1 MILGALCLVALA
13 LRGLLPFPVVFQ
25 PTYVNFQD
33 TDAWYHMRLVDG
45 LVSSFPARVTVDP
58 YVKPGGDYIPI
69 APLVD
74 YLVAVTSLVAGF
86 GAPSPARVETVA
98 AFVPPVLGV
107 LVVVAVYWLGRHA
120 FGPLAGLLAAAM
132 VAVAPGPLLMRS
144 KLGFVDHHAAEVLLS
159 VTTVLFLLLALDARR
174 VPSSGSRR
182 RAWGLVGL
190 AGVSWGAYLL
200 TWTSG
205 ALFSGVICAWA
216 LAQFALDAA
225 HGREAGDVGVVVCTA
240 AAIAAAILLAG
251 EAPTAPRLALR
262 LVSLAGTAG
271 ALLVALSVRRAAA
284 GRTARPALVGAVGV
298 VAAVMVVS
306 TAVLI
311 VAPGLASRLTAEA
324 GRVVPGTSG
333 FAVLEA
339 EPLLRGADGRGVSL
353 GPAWDAFG
361 PAFFI
366 GVPALVA
373 LGRQIIGTGHPGA
386 LLVVIMTG
394 SMLLLTLGQIRF
406 GYYLVVGLALTSA
419 WVCAA
424 FIRRFRWVALL
435 TVAVAVLGPMAL
447 LAIAEVQEDSGMPE
461 AWHGALRWMRAATP
475 EPFALPGM
483 YDAPSRAGD
492 APQEP
497 AYTVANW
504 WDSGYWIVRTARR
517 VPLAIPTQSGAAE
530 VARFLTT
537 TEPAL
542 GRQFLD
548 ERRARYVML
557 SDDLVEL
564 PRAPG
569 VSGGQFSEL
578 TRVAGLSTSQF
589 FDAFYKPGTAGP
601 PAILYRAAYFNSLAT
616 RLLVFGGRARPPELI
631 YVISWVEQR
640 RPDGES
646 INQLTAW
653 RPFTDYDEARAY
665 LSTLGPGNHD
675 LASDDPLKPC
685 VPVEAL
691 PEYRLAYESPDG
703 SERATGQG
711 SVRIFEYGPPQ
722 HP

>member
-1 MILGALCLVALA
+1 MILGAVCLVAVA
-13 LRGLLPFPVVFQ
+13 LRGVLPFPSVFQ

-33 TDAWYHMRLVDG
+33 TDAWYHMRLVDAR
-45 LVSSFPARVTVDP
+45 VSAFPARVTVDP
-58 YVKPGGDYIPI
+58 YVKPGGDYVPI

-74 YLVAVTSLVAGF
+74 DLVAVASLVAGF

-98 AFVPPVLGV
+98 AFVPPALGV

-132 VAVAPGPLLMRS
+132 VAVAPGPLLTRT

-174 VPSSGSRR
+174 TPSSSSRR
-182 RAWGLVGL
+182 RTWALVGL

-205 ALFSGVICAWA
+205 ALFTLVICAWA

-225 HGREAGDVGVVVCTA
+225 HGRETRDIGFVVCPA
-240 AAIAAAILLAG
+240 AAIAAAVLLAG
-251 EAPTAPRLALR
+251 EASTAPRLALR
-262 LVSLAGTAG
+262 LLSLAGTAG
-271 ALLVALSVRRAAA
+271 ALLVALSVHRVAGGRA
-284 GRTARPALVGAVGV
+284 ARPALAAAGV
-298 VAAVMVVS
+298 VAAVIGVS
-306 TAVLI
+306 AAALI
-311 VAPGLASRLTAEA
+311 VAPDLASRLTAEA

-339 EPLLRGADGRGVSL
+339 APLLRSADGRGFSL

-366 GVPALVA
+366 GVPALVV
-373 LGRQIIGTGHPGA
+373 LGRQTIGTGHPGA
-386 LLVVIMTG
+386 ILVVIMTG

-406 GYYLVVGLALTSA
+406 GYYLAVGLALTSA
-419 WVCAA
+419 WVGAA

-435 TVAVAVLGPMAL
+435 AVAVVVLGPMAL
-447 LAIAEVQEDSGMPE
+447 LAIAEAQEDTGMPE
-461 AWHGALRWMRAATP
+461 AWHGALRWMRAETP
-475 EPFALPGM
+475 EPFAVPGV
-483 YDAPSRAGD
+483 YEAPSRAGD
-492 APQEP
+492 ASQQP

-517 VPLAIPTQSGAAE
+517 VPLSIPTQSGARE

-537 TEPAL
+537 TEPAE
-542 GRQFLD
+542 GRVFLD
-548 ERRARYVML
+548 ERRARYLAL

-569 VSGGQFSEL
+569 VSGGQFGEL
-578 TRVAGLSTSQF
+578 ARVAGLSPSQF

-601 PAILYRAAYFNSLAT
+601 PAILYRAAYFTSLAT
-616 RLLVFGGRARPPELI
+616 RLLVFGGRARQPELI
-631 YVISWVEQR
+631 YVISWAEQR
-640 RPDGES
+640 RPGGES
-646 INQLTAW
+646 IKQLTAW
-653 RPFTDYDEARAY
+653 RPFTSYDEARAY

-675 LASDDPLKPC
+675 LVSDDPLKPC

-703 SERATGQG
+703 PERATGQG
-711 SVRIFEYGPPQ
+711 SVRIFEYAPPQ